1 MTQATPQ
8 AGEVWQDKIANTPL
22 DVLAVKGSRVRVRY
36 HYTGY
41 VTEYDVA
48 TLLANYAP
56 VAERAQHEAPAAI
69 AKDEVTAIV
78 NGKPT
83 FNGTSEEIHAV
94 RAALHP
100 LFDDWRW
107 PDWPVAPPTAAD
119 IKKRQTTLEGCA
131 EIIEA
136 AEAGCVLC
144 TPLLVEALSDRVD
157 ELSAAINEAGG
168 LDAPHVFHADLAVY
182 EGLIRCIERISSLAR
197 PLDV

>member
-8 AGEVWQDKIANTPL
+8 AGEVWQDKIAHTPL
-22 DVLAVKGSRVRVRY
+22 DVLAVKGNRVRVRY

-48 TLLANYAP
+48 TLIANYAP
-56 VAERAQHEAPAAI
+56 VDERTKHQAPAAI
-69 AKDEVTAIV
+69 ADDEVTAIV

-119 IKKRQTTLEGCA
+119 IKKRQTILEGCA
-131 EIIEA
+131 EVIQA

-144 TPLLVEALSDRVD
+144 TPLLVEALSDRAD
-157 ELSAAINEAGG
+157 ELSGAINEAGG
-168 LDAPHVFHADLAVY
+168 PDAPNLFHADLAVY